1 MKRTFIIAEVGINHN
16 ADLGMAN
23 KLIEEAVSAGADA
36 VKFQTA
42 IPELVATGYAQ
53 KAEYQKQTSGSDQSQ
68 LEMIK
73 KFHFPLELYSGLKKT
88 CEDKGII
95 FFYITTE

>member
-36 VKFQTA
+36 VKFQAA

-53 KAEYQKQTSGSDQSQ
+53 KAEYQKQTSGLSRARKVQ
-68 LEMIK
+68 
-73 KFHFPLELYSGLKKT
+73 
-88 CEDKGII
+88 
-95 FFYITTE
+95 

>member
-16 ADLGMAN
+16 ADLDMAN
-23 KLIEEAVSAGADA
+23 KLIEEAVLAGADA

-42 IPELVATGYAQ
+42 IPELVATDYAQ

-68 LEMIK
+68 LQMIK
-73 KFHFPLELYSGLKKT
+73 NFHFLQYGN
-88 CEDKGII
+88 IRV
-95 FFYITTE
+95 